1 MQDMQIMFRRQLK
14 YIFYLLALFVLG
26 WGFTEHNTLFA
37 GLVLGLAFGAL
48 NIWLLMRNVTK
59 IGEAAAKGIR
69 VRSLGSVSRFA
80 SAILAAMIALKYPDE
95 FDIIAT
101 VLGLV
106 TSYIVMIIDF
116 LIHKSKR

>member
-106 TSYIVMIIDF
+106 TSYVVMTIDF

>member
-106 TSYIVMIIDF
+106 TSYVVMIIDF